1 MGIFDF
7 IKNMGG
13 SPEGKIHKAAEM
25 AKNSKAIRDDR
36 WAAIEFLADS
46 VDDAELAVAAMLHRF
61 EFSLEHG
68 INDSREKEKCM
79 AGIIRHGD
87 KALPLVLEHL
97 KNTTRISWPIKI
109 LKALG
114 RSEAHVIECL
124 VGTLEY
130 SDVSFDQ
137 GKTDKNYDILC
148 HLADYKSPGL
158 HDCVIHFLKDP
169 DERVRFATAEVL
181 MEQVLTES
189 GDTLEGLMRDENP
202 DNSRIRQTVVR
213 KYLEQHWVVR
223 RPELFANSQVIGP
236 VFVSDKKVL
245 FVNQTQSR
253 PNT

>member
-7 IKNMGG
+7 IKNIGG
-13 SPEGKIHKAAEM
+13 TPEAKIQKAADM
-25 AKNSKAIRDDR
+25 AKNPKAIRDDR
-36 WAAIEFLADS
+36 WAAIEYLAES
-46 VDDAELAVAAMLHRF
+46 VDDAELGVAAMLPRF

-79 AGIIRHGD
+79 EGIIRHGD
-87 KALPLVLEHL
+87 KALPLVLDHL

-114 RSEAHVIECL
+114 RSETHVIECL

-148 HLADYKSPGL
+148 HLADYKSSGL
-158 HDCVIHFLKDP
+158 HGRVIHFLKDP
-169 DERVRFATAEVL
+169 DERVRFAAAEVL
-181 MEQVLTES
+181 MEQDLDEA

-202 DNSRIRQTVVR
+202 DNSRIRQSIAR
-213 KYLEQHWVVR
+213 KYLENGWVIRKPDAFVNR
-223 RPELFANSQVIGP
+223 QVIGP
-236 VFVSDKKVL
+236 VFVNEKNILFIDKAMPGRY
-245 FVNQTQSR
+245 S
-253 PNT
+253 

>member
-7 IKNMGG
+7 IKNIGG
-13 SPEGKIHKAAEM
+13 SPEVKIQKAADM
-25 AKNSKAIRDDR
+25 AKNAKAIRDDR
-36 WAAIEFLADS
+36 WAAIEFLADN
-46 VDDAELAVAAMLHRF
+46 VDDSALAVAGMLPRF

-79 AGIIRHGD
+79 EGIIRHGD

-130 SDVSFDQ
+130 ADVSFDQ

-148 HLADYKSPGL
+148 HLADYKSSGL
-158 HDCVIHFLKDP
+158 HDRVKHFLTDP

-181 MEQVLTES
+181 MEQDSSEA
-189 GDTLEGLMRDENP
+189 GDTLESLMRDENP

-213 KYLEQHWVVR
+213 KYLEKNWPVR
-223 RPELFANSQVIGP
+223 KPEAFINRQVIGP
-236 VFVSDKKVL
+236 VFVNEKNLL
-245 FVNQTQSR
+245 FVNQTSPGQPR
-253 PNT
+253 